1 MRILKINADFTD
13 LNFPLLPKH
22 MKITNNTDHQ
32 RFEVEI
38 DGDYAFI
45 EYRWHEGVI
54 YLMHTFV
61 PDSLRGRGLAQQL
74 TQFALDTIRQ
84 EKWPLKVYCPFVTKY
99 IQQHP
104 QYQDL
109 LST

>member
-1 MRILKINADFTD
+1 MNII
-13 LNFPLLPKH
+13 
-22 MKITNNTDHQ
+22 NNTDRQ
-32 RFEVEI
+32 RFEIEI

-45 EYRWHEGVI
+45 EYRWHEGMI

-74 TQFALDTIRQ
+74 TQFALDTIRR
-84 EKWPLKVYCPFVTKY
+84 EKWPLKIYCPYVTKY

-109 LST
+109 LSTSK